1 MLTKLSNLF
10 KLPQP
15 EPEQV
20 IKPGYINANSLLT
33 ELELINQN
41 YKQVARRDKR
51 GFAAGYAA
59 AVAEVQARV
68 KELKG
73 SDAL

>member
-1 MLTKLSNLF
+1 MLKKLSNLF
-10 KLPQP
+10 KQAEP
-15 EPEQV
+15 EPI
-20 IKPGYINANSLLT
+20 IKPGYINASSLLT

-41 YKQVARRDKR
+41 YKQVARHDKR

-68 KELKG
+68 KEMKG

>member
-15 EPEQV
+15 EPEPV
-20 IKPGYINANSLLT
+20 IKPGYINASSLLT

-59 AVAEVQARV
+59 AVAEVQARIR
-68 KELKG
+68 ELRN
-73 SDAL
+73 DD